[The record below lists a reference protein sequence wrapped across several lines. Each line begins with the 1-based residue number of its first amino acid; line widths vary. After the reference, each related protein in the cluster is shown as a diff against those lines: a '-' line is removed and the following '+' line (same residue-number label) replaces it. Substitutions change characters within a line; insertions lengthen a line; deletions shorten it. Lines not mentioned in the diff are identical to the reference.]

1 MDMKKR
7 VTGIILIC
15 MIAAM
20 GMTACGFK
28 ETKSSSDKSA
38 GTSTEDDSK
47 LVEGNYNIS
56 VSQFA
61 QHGSLDNCRE
71 GFLNGL
77 KEEGFE
83 EGKNLKVDYQ
93 NANADTGT
101 ANQIAQSFV
110 ANGTDL
116 ICAIATPSAQSAFN
130 AAMNADIPVIY
141 TAVTDPIAAELA
153 KEDKTPAGNTTGTSD
168 KLPVEEQLKLIRDIL
183 PDAKTIGILYTTSE
197 VNSETTIQEYKDL
210 AEQYNFKIVEKG
222 ISTIAD
228 IPMAT
233 DDLLGKVDCL
243 SNLTDNT
250 VVSALAQ
257 ILDKAD
263 AKKIPVFGSEIEQ
276 VKLGCIAAE
285 GIDYLKLGE
294 QTGKMAA
301 SVLKGEKKAS
311 DMPFEVIKESSLYI
325 NTKAA
330 ENIGV
335 TIPDERINDAAEVFD
350 TISEE

>member
-1 MDMKKR
+1 MKKKLAA
-7 VTGIILIC
+7 IIVIC
-15 MIAAM
+15 MLAAM
-20 GMTACGFK
+20 GMTACGSK
-28 ETKSSSDKSA
+28 ETKSSSDKL
-38 GTSTEDDSK
+38 TSTSSDEESK
-47 LVEGNYNIS
+47 MVKGKYKIS

-83 EGKNLKVDYQ
+83 EGKNLTVDYQ

-101 ANQIAQSFV
+101 ANQIAQSFA
-110 ANGTDL
+110 ANRTDL

-130 AAMNADIPVIY
+130 AAMNVNIPVVY
-141 TAVTDPIAAELA
+141 TAVTDPVAAELA
-153 KEDKTPAGNTTGTSD
+153 KEDKMPTGNTTGTSD
-168 KLPVEEQLKLIRDIL
+168 KLPVEEQLKLIRDVL
-183 PDAKTIGILYTTSE
+183 PNAKTIGILYTTSE
-197 VNSETTIQEYKDL
+197 VNSETTIQEYKNL
-210 AEQYNFKIVEKG
+210 AGKYDFKIEAKG
-222 ISTIAD
+222 ISNAAD
-228 IPMAT
+228 IPMAA
-233 DDLLGKVDCL
+233 DDLLEKVDCL

-285 GIDYLKLGE
+285 GIDYIKLGE

-301 SVLKGEKKAS
+301 SILKGEKKAS
-311 DMPFEVIKESSLYI
+311 EMPFEVIQESSLYI

-330 ENIGV
+330 ENIEI
-335 TIPDERINDAAEVFD
+335 TIPKERISNAAEVFD